1 MFLRCHNT
9 SITAREVNNCIR
21 GMEAIA
27 GRPDG
32 TRIPFIPYPTPLFD
46 ASGTLIGAV
55 NMLMDITERREAE
68 QRIRDSEARWPRLSS
83 PRRVMPRTPWRPGCR
98 DGFCDRAICR
108 AAMRSRSHRNFSRSA
123 QRATEQRFTSREYS
137 PAPWTNDGE
146 RSRPFDPPRR
156 AGRSTSP
163 LYLGRQRGL
172 LLGGRDQWMITLGP
186 HVTIRRTTRTTSRG
200 NTNAGSTSLI
210 AVIMQRGSYET
221 AHRLPSVRTR
231 FWSQTPPHPHL
242 QRLSRLL
249 LAFLQER
256 LQQAYR
262 AGRGR

>member
-1 MFLRCHNT
+1 VIVALRLDNRQG
-9 SITAREVNNCIR
+9 S
-21 GMEAIA
+21 
-27 GRPDG
+27 
-32 TRIPFIPYPTPLFD
+32 
-46 ASGTLIGAV
+46 
-55 NMLMDITERREAE
+55 
-68 QRIRDSEARWPRLSS
+68 
-83 PRRVMPRTPWRPGCR
+83 GCR
-98 DGFCDRAICR
+98 SNVI
-108 AAMRSRSHRNFSRSA
+108 H
-123 QRATEQRFTSREYS
+123 EHS
-137 PAPWTNDGE
+137 PLTPTWTNYGE
-146 RSRPFDPPRR
+146 RSPGPSPSPAGPGCSPQVSPPIPRLESPLSAPRR
-156 AGRSTSP
+156 GS
-163 LYLGRQRGL
+163 
-172 LLGGRDQWMITLGP
+172 P
-186 HVTIRRTTRTTSRG
+186 HVTIRRSTRTTSRG